1 MSRYGIIFNVDRCI
15 GCEACFVA
23 CKEEN
28 KVAPGIQWNKIR
40 RIENVGKRVINYYR
54 VSCQHCEDPACMKV
68 CPAKAIS
75 KGPHGEVLVD
85 HKKCIGCRMCLAAC
99 PYGAPL
105 FNEDGR
111 TGYFGDKEPLLKP
124 EPKAHQVRVPG
135 KAEHCTLCTHRL
147 AEGRLPACVENCS
160 TKALTLVDYDSKD
173 PEVQALIKRS
183 ICLSEEAGT
192 QPKVRYICSNM
203 AFKSVKL
210 K

>member
-1 MSRYGIIFNVDRCI
+1 MSRYGIIVNVDRCA
-15 GCEACFVA
+15 GCFACAVA

-28 KVAPGIQWNKIR
+28 QVAPGIFWEKIKR
-40 RIENVGKRVINYYR
+40 DENVRDNVINWFR
-54 VSCQHCEDPACMKV
+54 MSCMHCDDPACMKV
-68 CPAKAIS
+68 CPMKAIH

-85 HKKCIGCRMCLAAC
+85 QQKCIGCKMCANAC
-99 PYGAPL
+99 PYDVPV
-105 FNEDGR
+105 FNTEGR
-111 TGYFGDKEPLLKP
+111 TSYFGDKQPLVVRPAKP
-124 EPKAHQVRVPG
+124 HTERTPG

-160 TKALTLVDYDSKD
+160 TKALTLVDYESKD

-203 AFKSVKL
+203 DFKSVKL

>member
-75 KGPHGEVLVD
+75 TRSDLGSWSNRPKEVS
-85 HKKCIGCRMCLAAC
+85 K
-99 PYGAPL
+99 
-105 FNEDGR
+105 
-111 TGYFGDKEPLLKP
+111 T
-124 EPKAHQVRVPG
+124 
-135 KAEHCTLCTHRL
+135 TL
-147 AEGRLPACVENCS
+147 
-160 TKALTLVDYDSKD
+160 
-173 PEVQALIKRS
+173 
-183 ICLSEEAGT
+183 
-192 QPKVRYICSNM
+192 
-203 AFKSVKL
+203 
-210 K
+210 

>member
-1 MSRYGIIFNVDRCI
+1 M
-15 GCEACFVA
+15 
-23 CKEEN
+23 
-28 KVAPGIQWNKIR
+28 
-40 RIENVGKRVINYYR
+40 
-54 VSCQHCEDPACMKV
+54 
-68 CPAKAIS
+68 
-75 KGPHGEVLVD
+75 
-85 HKKCIGCRMCLAAC
+85 
-99 PYGAPL
+99 
-105 FNEDGR
+105 
-111 TGYFGDKEPLLKP
+111 
-124 EPKAHQVRVPG
+124 RVPG

-203 AFKSVKL
+203 DFKSVKL